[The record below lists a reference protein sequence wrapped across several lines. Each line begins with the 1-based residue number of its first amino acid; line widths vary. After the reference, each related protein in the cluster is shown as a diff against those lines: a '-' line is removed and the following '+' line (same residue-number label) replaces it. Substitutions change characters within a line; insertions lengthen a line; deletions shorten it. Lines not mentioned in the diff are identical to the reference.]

1 MFSTKLNFSMET
13 VTFYDGNE
21 EILWKE
27 YLCQYDPPADDAVV
41 CLFLQTAHA
50 Q

>member
-1 MFSTKLNFSMET
+1 MET

-27 YLCQYDPPADDAVV
+27 YLCQYDPPTDNVDV
-41 CLFLQTAHA
+41 CLFLKK
-50 Q
+50 